1 MQAELIKLEQGLSEL
16 KLSSETV
23 VKERTDRLNEYM
35 KSLKAVSEKVTEI
48 IAQCR
53 RDIGALSAEKESHEI
68 FLRESKESHSV
79 AVKNHDALILEKT
92 GHVSRLE
99 TSILDYNNKI
109 DSLEIKIKGLLSE
122 VKLIESSIP
131 TKRTEATALDLSVR
145 SMKTEEDRLTKSIS
159 QKKEE
164 EAKLL
169 SSNEEARKEF
179 ARLSSEAKLLADR
192 AK

>member
-1 MQAELIKLEQGLSEL
+1 MQEELIKLEQGLSNL
-16 KLSSETV
+16 KLSAETA
-23 VKERTDRLNEYM
+23 VKERTDGLNEYM
-35 KSLKAVSEKVTEI
+35 KSLRVESEKVTEI
-48 IAQCR
+48 ITQSR
-53 RDIGALSAEKESHEI
+53 RDLGALSAEKESHEK
-68 FLRESKESHSV
+68 FLRESKESHAM
-79 AVKNHDALILEKT
+79 AVQKHDALIKERSE
-92 GHVSRLE
+92 HVSKLE
-99 TSILDYNNKI
+99 TTIIDHNNKI

-122 VKLIESSIP
+122 VKVIESSIP

-145 SMKTEEDRLTKSIS
+145 SMKTEEDRLIKSIS

-169 SSNEEARKEF
+169 ASNEEAKKEF